1 MRHILRKI
9 KNYILRSLLS
19 KKIIAFLD
27 SKPFPGNKEVSWY
40 AVTEFFLRW
49 VDTRDIGIRTSAL
62 SYTFMLAL
70 FPSVI
75 FIFTLIAYLPFGNNA
90 NEIIAFLATVIPK
103 NTFNAIKLTL
113 IDILENQRG
122 GLLSLGFFTAMYFST
137 NGFVKLM
144 KMLDRYDP
152 AKRKRRT
159 FWKTRIVALILSVI
173 VSISLF
179 LSVLFLTLGS
189 YAINVLNEFKYFP
202 SAFTPGLLMLF
213 NYLIVVF
220 IVLFIVSAIY
230 FLAPSATNKW
240 RFFSPGSIFASAVI
254 VITTIIFSAYV
265 NQFNT
270 YNKVYGSIG
279 ALIVVMLLI
288 YINTYILL
296 LGHELNVAID
306 KTVEQIK
313 SGKAIKANR
322 IYMLKEEALK
332 SNDPIRR

>member
-1 MRHILRKI
+1 LRKI

-202 SAFTPGLLMLF
+202 SAITPGLLMLF

-332 SNDPIRR
+332 SNDTIRR

>member
-202 SAFTPGLLMLF
+202 SAITPGLLMLF

>member
-1 MRHILRKI
+1 LRHILRKI

>member
-1 MRHILRKI
+1 
-9 KNYILRSLLS
+9 LS

>member
-1 MRHILRKI
+1 M
-9 KNYILRSLLS
+9 S

-332 SNDPIRR
+332 SNDTIRR

>member
-1 MRHILRKI
+1 M
-9 KNYILRSLLS
+9 S

-103 NTFNAIKLTL
+103 HTFNAIKLTL

-152 AKRKRRT
+152 AKRKRRS

-189 YAINVLNEFKYFP
+189 YTIKVLNEFKYFP
-202 SAFTPGLLMLF
+202 SAITPGLLMLF

-332 SNDPIRR
+332 SNDTTRR

>member
-202 SAFTPGLLMLF
+202 SAITPGLLMLF

-332 SNDPIRR
+332 SNDTIRR

>member
-1 MRHILRKI
+1 
-9 KNYILRSLLS
+9 LS

-202 SAFTPGLLMLF
+202 SAITPGLLMLF

-332 SNDPIRR
+332 SNDTIRR

>member
-1 MRHILRKI
+1 LRHILRKI

-202 SAFTPGLLMLF
+202 SAITPGLLMLF

>member
-1 MRHILRKI
+1 LRKI

>member
-1 MRHILRKI
+1 M
-9 KNYILRSLLS
+9 S

-152 AKRKRRT
+152 AKRKRRS

-189 YAINVLNEFKYFP
+189 YAIKVLNEFKYFP
-202 SAFTPGLLMLF
+202 SAITPGLLMLF

-230 FLAPSATNKW
+230 FLAPSATNEW

-306 KTVEQIK
+306 KTVEQIN

-332 SNDPIRR
+332 SNVTTRR

>member
-1 MRHILRKI
+1 
-9 KNYILRSLLS
+9 LS

-103 NTFNAIKLTL
+103 HTFNAIKLTL

-152 AKRKRRT
+152 AKRKRRS

-189 YAINVLNEFKYFP
+189 YTIKVLNEFKYFP
-202 SAFTPGLLMLF
+202 SAITPGLLMLF

-332 SNDPIRR
+332 SNDTTRR

>member
-1 MRHILRKI
+1 LRHILRKI

-152 AKRKRRT
+152 AKRKRRS

-213 NYLIVVF
+213 NYLIVVL

-306 KTVEQIK
+306 KTIEQIK

-332 SNDPIRR
+332 SNETTRR

>member
-1 MRHILRKI
+1 M
-9 KNYILRSLLS
+9 S

-90 NEIIAFLATVIPK
+90 NEIIAFLATVIPT

-152 AKRKRRT
+152 AKRKRRS

-189 YAINVLNEFKYFP
+189 YAIKVLNEFKYFP
-202 SAFTPGLLMLF
+202 SAITPGLLMLF
-213 NYLIVVF
+213 NYLIVVL

-306 KTVEQIK
+306 KTIEQIK

-332 SNDPIRR
+332 SNETTRR

>member
-152 AKRKRRT
+152 AKRKRRS
-159 FWKTRIVALILSVI
+159 FWKTRIVALILSVT

-189 YAINVLNEFKYFP
+189 YAIKVLNEFKYFP
-202 SAFTPGLLMLF
+202 SAITPGLLMLF
-213 NYLIVVF
+213 NYLIVVL

-306 KTVEQIK
+306 KTIEQIK

-332 SNDPIRR
+332 SNETTRR

>member
-1 MRHILRKI
+1 LRKI

-202 SAFTPGLLMLF
+202 SAITPGLLMLF

>member
-1 MRHILRKI
+1 M
-9 KNYILRSLLS
+9 S

-152 AKRKRRT
+152 AKRKRRS

-189 YAINVLNEFKYFP
+189 YAIKVLNEFKYFP
-202 SAFTPGLLMLF
+202 TAITPGLLMLF

-230 FLAPSATNKW
+230 FLAPSATNEW

-306 KTVEQIK
+306 KTVEQIN

-332 SNDPIRR
+332 SNVTTRR

>member
-1 MRHILRKI
+1 LRHILRKI

-202 SAFTPGLLMLF
+202 SAITPGLLMLF

-332 SNDPIRR
+332 SNDTIRR

>member
-1 MRHILRKI
+1 
-9 KNYILRSLLS
+9 
-19 KKIIAFLD
+19 
-27 SKPFPGNKEVSWY
+27 
-40 AVTEFFLRW
+40 
-49 VDTRDIGIRTSAL
+49 
-62 SYTFMLAL
+62 
-70 FPSVI
+70 
-75 FIFTLIAYLPFGNNA
+75 
-90 NEIIAFLATVIPK
+90 
-103 NTFNAIKLTL
+103 
-113 IDILENQRG
+113 
-122 GLLSLGFFTAMYFST
+122 
-137 NGFVKLM
+137 
-144 KMLDRYDP
+144 
-152 AKRKRRT
+152 
-159 FWKTRIVALILSVI
+159 
-173 VSISLF
+173 
-179 LSVLFLTLGS
+179 VLFLTLGS

-332 SNDPIRR
+332 SNDTIRR

>member
-1 MRHILRKI
+1 M
-9 KNYILRSLLS
+9 S

-202 SAFTPGLLMLF
+202 SAITPGLLMLF

-332 SNDPIRR
+332 SNDTIRR